1 MAEGRFPRIVIAAP
15 QSGSGKTTIVTGLLA
30 ALRKQGLQPQP
41 YKIGPDYID
50 PGYHEIA
57 AGRKGHNLDSWLVP
71 ADKIQDIFCRSAA
84 AADIS
89 IIEGVMGLYDGGQ
102 NGISSTAALAK
113 LLQAPVILVLD
124 VKSMGDSAAAI
135 ALGFKQYDPAV
146 EIAGVILNRV
156 GSESHRQMIVRA
168 LENID
173 IPVLGAVFR
182 NENLHMPER
191 HLGLLPAGENDA
203 AGLIDKIGET
213 IASSVAVDEIRRI
226 AAAAPLLPLA
236 QKAAKPGVKDVTI
249 AVAQDEAFS
258 FYYPASLAVLEEMG
272 ANIVYFSPLADE
284 KIPAVAAGV
293 IIGGG
298 FPEMFAQRL
307 AANSAMRRSLRLAA
321 EKQLPIYAE
330 CGGFMYLTEFLTDFA
345 GEKHA
350 MTGIIPGG
358 CQMNAKLQTVGY
370 VEAKL
375 QADTILGPAETML
388 RGHEFHFSSQ
398 SLAAEKEAP
407 FPWAFEFKKNRTQQ
421 KYPGG
426 FAAGSV
432 LASYLHVHFAG
443 NLPAAECF
451 IGHCRTFQ
459 KQRMQAEAE

>member
-102 NGISSTAALAK
+102 NGISSTAEIAK

-135 ALGFKQYDPAV
+135 ALGFKNYDPAV
-146 EIAGVILNRV
+146 KIAGVILNRV
-156 GSESHRQMIVRA
+156 GSENHRQMIAAA
-168 LENID
+168 LAKLA

-203 AGLIDKIGET
+203 AGLINEIGEV
-213 IASSVAVDEIRRI
+213 IASSVAVAEIRRI
-226 AAAAPLLPLA
+226 AAAAPLLPLPPH
-236 QKAAKPGVKDVTI
+236 AAGAGEKDITI

-258 FYYPASLAVLEEMG
+258 FYYPASLAVLEELG
-272 ANIVYFSPLADE
+272 ANIVYFSPLVDAA
-284 KIPAVAAGV
+284 IPAAADGV

-298 FPEMFAQRL
+298 FPEVFAQRL

-345 GEKHA
+345 GEKYA

-358 CQMNAKLQTVGY
+358 CQMNVKLQTVGY
-370 VEAKL
+370 VEAKM
-375 QADTILGPAETML
+375 QVNTILGPAETVL

-398 SLAAEKEAP
+398 SLAAEKEEP

-421 KYPGG
+421 KYLGG
-426 FAAGSV
+426 FAAGAV
-432 LASYLHVHFAG
+432 LASYLHLHFAG
-443 NLPAAECF
+443 NLSAAKCF

-459 KQRMQAEAE
+459 KQRMQAEAK